1 MGGRDEGEFVE
12 FASSASEGMRRTAY
26 LMCGDWHR
34 AADLTQEALIRVYVA
49 WPRLDEHAGL
59 YRYARQTVVNV
70 AIDAARK
77 RSSSE
82 VPGSSAMTD
91 HRVDDPTP
99 QVADRMLLMRALA
112 DLPSRQR
119 ACVVLR
125 YYEDL
130 GVDEVASLLGWRQ
143 GTVKSQTARG
153 LQALRQSLGRRRG
166 ERRPD
171 PQAAR
176 EATTG

>member
-1 MGGRDEGEFVE
+1 
-12 FASSASEGMRRTAY
+12 MRRTAY

-34 AADLTQEALIRVYVA
+34 AADLTQEALIRLYVA
-49 WPRLDEHAGL
+49 WPRLDKHAGL

-77 RSSSE
+77 RSSGE
-82 VPGSSAMTD
+82 VPGSSA
-91 HRVDDPTP
+91 RVDPRVADPTAH
-99 QVADRMLLMRALA
+99 VADRMLLMEALA
-112 DLPSRQR
+112 ELPTRQR

-130 GVDEVASLLGWRQ
+130 GVDEVAALLGCRP

-153 LQALRQSLGRRRG
+153 LQALRRSYAGHGGQLQTDHR
-166 ERRPD
+166 
-171 PQAAR
+171 AAR
-176 EATTG
+176 EATTW